1 MMVPALLL
9 IPIVVPVLFWAIY
22 HYYKDRHLP
31 EPATHLMVAFL
42 LGVGSAY
49 LGLAMYRGLDLVG
62 LRYDAYA
69 LAETSPAGLLVY
81 AILGIG
87 VIEELAKLIPFLA
100 VIIHFR
106 EFDEPV
112 DGIIYASFIAL
123 GFAAVEN
130 FRFLQYLT
138 GFEAVARGFA
148 GPVIHI
154 VFASIWGYYIGRAYL
169 CRRPIFWIVIAVLA
183 ITAFLH
189 GIYDF
194 LVIAMPASTLPVA
207 ALLIL
212 GLWVW
217 RLLLIRDLHALPPG
231 PCPENEDA
239 SGNQQP

>member
-1 MMVPALLL
+1 MYPTLLL
-9 IPIVVPVLFWAIY
+9 IPIVVPVLFWASY

-31 EPATHLMVAFL
+31 EPATHLVVAFV
-42 LGVGSAY
+42 LGMGSAW
-49 LGLAMYRGLDLVG
+49 LALAMYRGLGLVG

-69 LAETSPAGLLVY
+69 LAESSPPGLFVY
-81 AILGIG
+81 AVLGIG

-100 VIIHFR
+100 VIIRFR

-130 FRFLQYLT
+130 LRMVQYLT

-148 GPVIHI
+148 GPVLHI

-169 CRRPIFWIVIAVLA
+169 CRRLVWRTVIAALA

-194 LVIAMPASTLPVA
+194 LVISMPAPALPVA
-207 ALLIL
+207 AVLIL
-212 GLWVW
+212 GLWIW
-217 RLLLIRDLHALPPG
+217 RLLLIRDLHNLPPG
-231 PCPENEDA
+231 PCPENGDA
-239 SGNQQP
+239 SENQQP